1 MTQKPPS
8 AASEYRLAIAMK
20 VYHDGLNGP
29 QSQVVYAGLFRSYGQ
44 LLIRTILPLIPAHG
58 GRLTKAEKVRG

>member
-8 AASEYRLAIAMK
+8 ATSEYRLAIAMK

-44 LLIRTILPLIPAHG
+44 VLILVLPLIPPMVG
-58 GRLTKAEKVRG
+58 D